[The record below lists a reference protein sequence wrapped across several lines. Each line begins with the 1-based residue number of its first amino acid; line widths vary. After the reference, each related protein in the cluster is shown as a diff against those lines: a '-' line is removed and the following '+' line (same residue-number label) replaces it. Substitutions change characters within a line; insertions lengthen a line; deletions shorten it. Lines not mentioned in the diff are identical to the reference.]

1 MTGEWPIAPGIATIK
16 EKKQNNL
23 QKQHSILQM
32 LNGLMATFLTA
43 EVHGAHETNTI
54 IMTHALLLV
63 IVFTDESCSCISSA
77 EGRTLR
83 KI

>member
-1 MTGEWPIAPGIATIK
+1 MV
-16 EKKQNNL
+16 
-23 QKQHSILQM
+23 
-32 LNGLMATFLTA
+32 NGLMATLLTA

-63 IVFTDESCSCISSA
+63 TVLADESRSCISSA

-83 KI
+83 NMEMGLFLEILIL